1 MILYEFLIWFD
12 CYFFISLKFS
22 FQNKFNVDLQSG

>member
-12 CYFFISLKFS
+12 FFISLKFS
-22 FQNKFNVDLQSG
+22 FQNKFNVDLQPG